1 MKAMEQAIIEPTRVR
16 GEPQLP
22 PVGILAVNPTDHQFF
37 INKLVTKE
45 MKKYFLFNSNL
56 HSDGKIFVAG
66 PSVGAPMAV
75 LNLEKLIALGAE
87 TIILYGWC
95 GSLNPNLRA
104 MDLFLP
110 SWAKSEE
117 GTSSHYMIEGGT
129 EAERNKICQAS
140 LESWLTSQGN
150 QFCSGPIW
158 TTDAPYRET
167 YEKVEK
173 YKREGIMAV
182 DMEYSALC
190 SVAAY
195 RRVQFASLMFV
206 SDELW
211 RKPWRP
217 MFKYKEFRIKS
228 GEVLAGLCELLRN
241 PNFMELS

>member
-1 MKAMEQAIIEPTRVR
+1 MEQTIIKPTRAK

-22 PVGILAVNPTDHQFF
+22 SIGILAVNPTDHHFF
-37 INKLVTKE
+37 VNKLMTKE

-66 PSVGAPMAV
+66 PSVGAPMAA

-87 TIILYGWC
+87 IIFLYGWC
-95 GSLNPNLRA
+95 GSLTPDLQA
-104 MDLFLP
+104 MDLFVP

-117 GTSSHYMIEGGT
+117 GTSSHYMVSGGGVPEG
-129 EAERNKICQAS
+129 NKICQTQ
-140 LESWLTSQGN
+140 LKSWLISQGN
-150 QFCSGPIW
+150 QFGSGPIW

-217 MFKYKEFRIKS
+217 MFKYKEFRVKS

-241 PNFMELS
+241 PNFMAL